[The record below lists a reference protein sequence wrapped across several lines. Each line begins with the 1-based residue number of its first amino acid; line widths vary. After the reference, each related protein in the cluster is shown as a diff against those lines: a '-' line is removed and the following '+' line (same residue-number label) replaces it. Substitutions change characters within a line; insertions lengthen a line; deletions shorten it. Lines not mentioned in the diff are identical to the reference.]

1 MTSVVVRTFGWMVI
15 LGRGGLV
22 PDLLNLLGLVNRRF
36 TLMHTETAIVI
47 GMVQVLFPFMVP
59 SILGVVMRIDPRLP
73 VLASSIYEAATKTLE
88 WHFAAAQSIILPVVV
103 AGVSFTAGDYVT
115 FPPQGLSPRWY
126 EAIMSSSVCTGA
138 ALTSL
143 QLAVAVTLSA
153 TAIGASAA
161 IVLHRGRLPGT
172 GALSALFLAP
182 LILPAIIFAL
192 GLLTFWSATI
202 GRTSFYAMWLGHTII
217 SIPYVIRT
225 TLAVLSTSDKFL
237 EEAGRTMGAG
247 PWKVIFHVVV
257 PQALPGIAAG
267 AFFAVNI
274 SFDEAIL
281 SLFLRSPEIT
291 TLPIQIH
298 TQLEFSSDPSI
309 AAASTLMIA
318 LAIDKGEFISLL
330 GPSGC
335 GKTTLLRMIAG
346 LEEASGGSIH
356 IGGKDSTRLPPEQR
370 DIAMVFQ
377 SYALLPHLTVLENV
391 MFPLRMRK
399 LGNRAEQREQAD
411 AALKLVQLAHLAQ
424 RRPRELSGGQ
434 QQRVAVAR
442 AVVSSPQV
450 LLLDE
455 PLSNLDARL
464 REDMQEELI
473 QLHRQTGLTT
483 VFVTH
488 DQEEALS
495 LSDRIVLLNAG
506 RIEQEGAP
514 ADQFF
519 DVGEQVAVLI
529 QPDRIHIL
537 SN

>member
-1 MTSVVVRTFGWMVI
+1 MTAVRLDNVSKSFAG
-15 LGRGGLV
+15 
-22 PDLLNLLGLVNRRF
+22 
-36 TLMHTETAIVI
+36 
-47 GMVQVLFPFMVP
+47 VQV
-59 SILGVVMRIDPRLP
+59 I
-73 VLASSIYEAATKTLE
+73 E
-88 WHFAAAQSIILPVVV
+88 
-103 AGVSFTAGDYVT
+103 
-115 FPPQGLSPRWY
+115 GLS
-126 EAIMSSSVCTGA
+126 
-138 ALTSL
+138 
-143 QLAVAVTLSA
+143 LS
-153 TAIGASAA
+153 
-161 IVLHRGRLPGT
+161 
-172 GALSALFLAP
+172 
-182 LILPAIIFAL
+182 
-192 GLLTFWSATI
+192 
-202 GRTSFYAMWLGHTII
+202 
-217 SIPYVIRT
+217 
-225 TLAVLSTSDKFL
+225 
-237 EEAGRTMGAG
+237 
-247 PWKVIFHVVV
+247 
-257 PQALPGIAAG
+257 
-267 AFFAVNI
+267 
-274 SFDEAIL
+274 
-281 SLFLRSPEIT
+281 
-291 TLPIQIH
+291 
-298 TQLEFSSDPSI
+298 
-309 AAASTLMIA
+309 
-318 LAIDKGEFISLL
+318 IDKGEFISLL

-346 LEEASGGSIH
+346 LEEVTGGSIH

-399 LGNRAEQREQAD
+399 LGNRAEQRERAD
-411 AALKLVQLAHLAQ
+411 AVLKLVQLAHLAH

-464 REDMQEELI
+464 RESIQEELI

-514 ADQFF
+514 ADLYATPRTRFAASFMGSMNLLDVVLEPTGTGAIARLPAGEALRVGEAPSAGGAGTIMFRQEDVRLAPAPAADAVTATVATRIFLGARTRYVLDLGGHMVRCLAPADQFF
-519 DVGEQVAVLI
+519 EVGEQVAVLI

>member
-1 MTSVVVRTFGWMVI
+1 MAAVCLDNVSKSFG
-15 LGRGGLV
+15 G
-22 PDLLNLLGLVNRRF
+22 
-36 TLMHTETAIVI
+36 
-47 GMVQVLFPFMVP
+47 VQV
-59 SILGVVMRIDPRLP
+59 I
-73 VLASSIYEAATKTLE
+73 K
-88 WHFAAAQSIILPVVV
+88 
-103 AGVSFTAGDYVT
+103 
-115 FPPQGLSPRWY
+115 GLS
-126 EAIMSSSVCTGA
+126 
-138 ALTSL
+138 
-143 QLAVAVTLSA
+143 LS
-153 TAIGASAA
+153 
-161 IVLHRGRLPGT
+161 
-172 GALSALFLAP
+172 
-182 LILPAIIFAL
+182 
-192 GLLTFWSATI
+192 
-202 GRTSFYAMWLGHTII
+202 
-217 SIPYVIRT
+217 
-225 TLAVLSTSDKFL
+225 
-237 EEAGRTMGAG
+237 
-247 PWKVIFHVVV
+247 
-257 PQALPGIAAG
+257 
-267 AFFAVNI
+267 
-274 SFDEAIL
+274 
-281 SLFLRSPEIT
+281 
-291 TLPIQIH
+291 
-298 TQLEFSSDPSI
+298 
-309 AAASTLMIA
+309 
-318 LAIDKGEFISLL
+318 IDKGEFVSLL

-346 LEEASGGSIH
+346 LEDATGGSIH

-399 LGNRAEQREQAD
+399 LGGRAEQRERAG
-411 AALKLVQLAHLAQ
+411 AVLKLVQLSHLTQ

-464 REDMQEELI
+464 RESMQEELI

-506 RIEQEGAP
+506 QIEQEGAPADLYAAPRTRFAASFMGSTNLLDVELEATGAQARARLPSGQALLLGETPSASGAATIMFRQEDVRLAPSLAPETMTATVATRIFLGARTRYVLDLGGHLVRCLAP

-529 QPDRIHIL
+529 APDRIHIL
-537 SN
+537 AR